1 MDSSKKQPNVL
12 YPMKPRRT
20 VFFVSDRTGIT
31 LEALGKTLLTQFPG
45 VEFQKHI
52 LPFVDTEEKAQ
63 AVLTEINNIA
73 RTEPQRPIVLSTLLG
88 AQLRAIIAR
97 ADALCLDLFEVFLSR
112 LQAELHLRPSY
123 ELGLSH
129 GMGSQAAYEARM
141 AAVNYTLAHDDG
153 MTTTSYAD
161 TDLIL
166 VGVSRSGKTP
176 TCLYLAMQYG
186 IRAANY
192 PLTPDD
198 FTNTALPKLLA
209 PFRDKL
215 FGLTITPER
224 LAAIRNERKPGSR
237 YASVDN
243 CREEIHAA
251 EQLLR
256 HEGIPLL
263 DTTAMSIEE
272 IAITIL
278 HQTGLASRLQG

>member
-1 MDSSKKQPNVL
+1 
-12 YPMKPRRT
+12 MKIRRT

-45 VEFQKHI
+45 VDFHKHI
-52 LPFVDTEEKAQ
+52 LPFVDTEEKAR
-63 AVLTEINNIA
+63 AALAKINNTA
-73 RTEPQRPIVLSTLLG
+73 RAEAQRPIVLSTLIN
-88 AQLRAIIAR
+88 APLRTIVAA
-97 ADALCLDLFEVFLSR
+97 ADALCLDLFEGFLSQ
-112 LQAELHLRPSY
+112 LQAELHVRPSY

-129 GMGSQAAYEARM
+129 GMGSQIAYEARM

-153 MTTTSYAD
+153 MTTTSYTDA
-161 TDLIL
+161 DLIL

-186 IRAANY
+186 IRTANY

-198 FTNTALPKLLA
+198 FANMALPKPLT
-209 PFRDKL
+209 PFLNKL

-251 EQLLR
+251 ERLLR
-256 HEGIPLL
+256 QEAIPLL
-263 DTTAMSIEE
+263 NTTAMSVEE
-272 IAITIL
+272 IAITVL
-278 HQTGLASRLQG
+278 HQTGQASRLQR

>member
-1 MDSSKKQPNVL
+1 MRPQ
-12 YPMKPRRT
+12 RT

-45 VEFQKHI
+45 VDFRKHT
-52 LPFVDTEEKAQ
+52 LPFVDTEEKAR
-63 AVLTEINNIA
+63 AALAEINHVA
-73 RTEPQRPIVLSTLLG
+73 RTGPQRPIVLSTLLN
-88 AQLRAIIAR
+88 APLRTIIAT
-97 ADALCLDLFEVFLSR
+97 ADALYLDLFEGFLGR
-112 LQAELHLRPSY
+112 LQAELHVRPSY

-129 GMGSQAAYEARM
+129 GMGSQVAYEARM
-141 AAVNYTLAHDDG
+141 TAVNYTLAHDDG
-153 MTTTSYAD
+153 MTTAD
-161 TDLIL
+161 YPDADLVL

-198 FTNTALPKLLA
+198 FANTALPKPLT
-209 PFRDKL
+209 PYRDKL
-215 FGLTITPER
+215 YGLTIAPDR
-224 LAAIRNERKPGSR
+224 LATIRNERKPGSR

-251 EQLLR
+251 ERLLR

-263 DTTAMSIEE
+263 DTTAMSVEE
-272 IAITIL
+272 IAITML
-278 HQTGLASRLQG
+278 RQTGLAARV

>member
-1 MDSSKKQPNVL
+1 ME
-12 YPMKPRRT
+12 PRRT

-45 VEFQKHI
+45 VDFHRRT
-52 LPFVDTEEKAQ
+52 LPFVDTEEKAR
-63 AVLTEINNIA
+63 AALTEINDSA
-73 RTEPQRPIVLSTLLG
+73 RAEPQRPIVLSTLIN
-88 AQLRAIIAR
+88 AQLRAIVTS
-97 ADALCLDLFEVFLSR
+97 ADALCLDLFEGFLDR
-112 LQAELHLRPSY
+112 LQTELHMVPSY

-129 GMGSQAAYEARM
+129 GMGSQIVYEARM
-141 AAVNYTLAHDDG
+141 TAVSYALAHDDG
-153 MTTTSYAD
+153 MTTSNYTEA
-161 TDLIL
+161 DLIL

-186 IRAANY
+186 VRAANY

-198 FTNTALPKLLA
+198 FARTALPKLLA
-209 PFRDKL
+209 PFRKKL

-224 LAAIRNERKPGSR
+224 LATIRNERKPGSR
-237 YASVDN
+237 YASMDN

-251 EQLLR
+251 ERLLR

-263 DTTAMSIEE
+263 DTTAMSVEE

-278 HQTGLASRLQG
+278 HQTGLHQTSLAARLHG